1 LYLKKKKKN
10 ELLFLFKAF
19 FHTVLSNSIY
29 CDTYIRNNLRLV
41 HWNRE
46 RGCKCQHKNVVDWC
60 GCSPIVYR
68 SLDKTTLNVRIRWV
82 SVYLPDFMM
91 NEKRIER
98 QEFEICSGSI
108 LIHINIYFPGES
120 VRIDFDR
127 KISVV

>member
-1 LYLKKKKKN
+1 MRGLFAFEKKNKEN
-10 ELLFLFKAF
+10 ELLFFFKAF

-68 SLDKTTLNVRIRWV
+68 NSDKTALNVRIQFV
-82 SVYLPDFMM
+82 SV
-91 NEKRIER
+91 IER
-98 QEFEICSGSI
+98 
-108 LIHINIYFPGES
+108 
-120 VRIDFDR
+120 
-127 KISVV
+127 

>member
-1 LYLKKKKKN
+1 MVFDIRLITRYYLARFVKPCEEKQIFN
-10 ELLFLFKAF
+10 VFFSSHFKAF

-68 SLDKTTLNVRIRWV
+68 NMDKMILNVRKLMITGKTKY
-82 SVYLPDFMM
+82 YLSF
-91 NEKRIER
+91 
-98 QEFEICSGSI
+98 
-108 LIHINIYFPGES
+108 
-120 VRIDFDR
+120 
-127 KISVV
+127 